1 MSALSYDSAFRAAG
15 FVVRGSRSSCPFCDG
30 RSRSTVAIKEGL
42 WHCHRCLRGGH
53 IGKLAREYGIELP
66 APRVRKANILKAQ
79 FREWLEAKM
88 TELANCEHQLA
99 RRAALAIVA
108 LASFPDMNSAWTA
121 LARVLREQAA
131 VRAFLAVCER
141 QDRPL
146 LALPAMETVWPL
158 KTTSIR
164 MIFSSQGRN
173 SRRKAQTA
181 HPKRAAFSVEM
192 LRTPLYSHGCMKA
205 TFSGLQIKKSGMHGT
220 DRDSLKRITERSCAA
235 RGSLSAICMKKR

>member
-121 LARVLREQAA
+121 LAEYYANKQL
-131 VRAFLAVCER
+131 FER
-141 QDRPL
+141 FWQSASD
-146 LALPAMETVWPL
+146 
-158 KTTSIR
+158 KI
-164 MIFSSQGRN
+164 GRYW
-173 SRRKAQTA
+173 
-181 HPKRAAFSVEM
+181 
-192 LRTPLYSHGCMKA
+192 LYRQWRQYGH
-205 TFSGLQIKKSGMHGT
+205 
-220 DRDSLKRITERSCAA
+220 
-235 RGSLSAICMKKR
+235 